1 MQAVALQTPVAGAQ
15 STVAPA
21 PTEVRQAVEVQQPR
35 KRVYLAG
42 PLFSE
47 PERLWCQHIKAR
59 LETEAYVDVLWPWDM
74 VEAER
79 PRWEVLAPGPRQVA
93 IAEICRTGIDQCDIL
108 VALLDTIPSDDGTIW
123 EMGYLWGSR
132 GAACRQVPVFGLRTD
147 TIRFYGDSE
156 APLNAMVG
164 SQVFL
169 FGKLCITV
177 DELVAEVLTAA
188 AWLRLTCLPPS

>member
-1 MQAVALQTPVAGAQ
+1 MAGAP
-15 STVAPA
+15 STATPA
-21 PTEVRQAVEVQQPR
+21 PTEARQEVEEQVAS

-59 LETEAYVDVLWPWDM
+59 LETEASVDVLWPWDA

-79 PRWEVLAPGPRQVA
+79 ARWEMLAPGPRQVA
-93 IAEICRTGIDQCDIL
+93 IAEICRTGIDHCDIL
-108 VALLDTIPSDDGTIW
+108 VALLDTIPSDDGTTW

-132 GAACRQVPVFGLRTD
+132 GAGRSLVPVFGLRTD

-164 SQVFL
+164 SHIFL

-188 AWLRLTCLPPS
+188 AHLRLS